1 LGIHGLLEHLCS
13 TAWHLCI
20 PQVLAKNGGDVVMA
34 VIEVKNVNVTYRVLM
49 NKSGSLK
56 ELFRDAVKG
65 KARVIDYVALKDV
78 SFTVD
83 KGEVVAILG
92 RNGAGKST
100 LLKVLAGVLPPTK
113 GTSKVDGKIA
123 PMIELGAG
131 FHPEMTGAENVLFYS
146 ALMGRDIKHVKSR
159 TEAIG
164 EWAGV
169 TDHMD
174 FPLRT
179 FSSGMVARLAF
190 ATATD
195 EQAEVLL
202 VDEVLSVGD
211 ADFQEKSKARM
222 RALINS
228 GAAVVLVSHD
238 MRAVL
243 ELATKA
249 VWLEDGHVK
258 MIGNPEEVVAAYEA
272 H

>member
-1 LGIHGLLEHLCS
+1 
-13 TAWHLCI
+13 
-20 PQVLAKNGGDVVMA
+20 MA
-34 VIEVKNVNVTYRVLM
+34 IIELKNVNVTYRVLM

-56 ELFRDAVKG
+56 ELFRDAIKG
-65 KARVIDYVALKDV
+65 TARVVDYVALQDV

-83 KGEVVAILG
+83 KAEVVAILG

-113 GTSKVDGKIA
+113 GSSKVDGKIA

-146 ALMGRDIKHVKSR
+146 ALMGRDVKQVKER
-159 TEAIG
+159 TPAIG
-164 EWAGV
+164 DWAGV
-169 TDHMD
+169 ADHMD

-179 FSSGMVARLAF
+179 FSSGMIARLAF

-195 EQAEVLL
+195 EQAEVVL

-211 ADFQEKSKARM
+211 ADFQEKSKSRM
-222 RALINS
+222 RDLIEG
-228 GAAVVLVSHD
+228 GAAVILVSHD

-249 VWLEDGHVK
+249 VWLENGHVK
-258 MIGNPEEVVAAYEA
+258 MIGNPAEVVAAYEA
-272 H
+272 N

>member
-1 LGIHGLLEHLCS
+1 M
-13 TAWHLCI
+13 
-20 PQVLAKNGGDVVMA
+20 P
-34 VIEVKNVNVTYRVLM
+34 VIEIKNVNVTYRVLM
-49 NKSGSLK
+49 NKSSSLK
-56 ELFRDAVKG
+56 ELFRDALKG
-65 KARVIDYVALKDV
+65 KARVVDYVALQDV

-83 KGEVVAILG
+83 AGEVIAILG

-113 GTSKVDGKIA
+113 GTSKVNGKIA

-146 ALMGRDIKHVKSR
+146 ALMGRDIKSVKER
-159 TEAIG
+159 TPAIG

-195 EQAEVLL
+195 ERAEVLL

-211 ADFQEKSKARM
+211 ADFQEKSKKRM
-222 RALINS
+222 HELINS

-238 MRAVL
+238 MSAVR
-243 ELATKA
+243 ELATRA
-249 VWLEDGHVK
+249 IWLENGHVK
-258 MIGNPEEVVAAYEA
+258 MIGKASDVVDAYEA
-272 H
+272 N

>member
-1 LGIHGLLEHLCS
+1 M
-13 TAWHLCI
+13 
-20 PQVLAKNGGDVVMA
+20 P
-34 VIEVKNVNVTYRVLM
+34 VIEINNVNVTYRVLM
-49 NKSGSLK
+49 NKSSSLK
-56 ELFRDAVKG
+56 ELFRDAIKG
-65 KARVIDYVALKDV
+65 KARVVDYVALQDV

-83 KGEVVAILG
+83 QGEVVAILG

-113 GTSKVDGKIA
+113 GTSKVNRKIA

-146 ALMGRDIKHVKSR
+146 ALMGRDIKSVKER
-159 TEAIG
+159 TPAIG

-195 EQAEVLL
+195 ERSEVLL

-211 ADFQEKSKARM
+211 ADFQEKSKKRM
-222 RALINS
+222 HELINS

-238 MRAVL
+238 MSAVR
-243 ELATKA
+243 ELATRA
-249 VWLEDGHVK
+249 IWLEHGHVK
-258 MIGNPEEVVAAYEA
+258 LIGKASDVVDAYEA
-272 H
+272 N

>member
-1 LGIHGLLEHLCS
+1 LEHLG
-13 TAWHLCI
+13 TPFGYLHFQEI
-20 PQVLAKNGGDVVMA
+20 LAKNGGDALMA

-49 NKSGSLK
+49 NKSSSLK
-56 ELFRDAVKG
+56 ELFRDAIKG
-65 KARVIDYVALKDV
+65 KARVVDYVALQDV

-100 LLKVLAGVLPPTK
+100 LLKVLAGVLPPNK

-131 FHPEMTGAENVLFYS
+131 FHPEMTGSENVLFYS
-146 ALMGRDIKHVKSR
+146 VLMGRDVKRVKER
-159 TEAIG
+159 TPAIG

-169 TDHMD
+169 SDHMN

-195 EQAEVLL
+195 EQADVLL
-202 VDEVLSVGD
+202 VDEVLAVGD
-211 ADFQEKSKARM
+211 ADFREKSRARM
-222 RALINS
+222 DELINS

-238 MRAVL
+238 MNAVRT
-243 ELATKA
+243 LATRV

-258 MIGNPEEVVAAYEA
+258 MIGNPAEVVAAYEA
-272 H
+272 N

>member
-1 LGIHGLLEHLCS
+1 
-13 TAWHLCI
+13 
-20 PQVLAKNGGDVVMA
+20 MA
-34 VIEVKNVNVTYRVLM
+34 VIEVKNVTVTYRVLM

-65 KARVIDYVALKDV
+65 KARIVDYVALQDV
-78 SFTVD
+78 TFSVEA
-83 KGEVVAILG
+83 GEVVAILG
-92 RNGAGKST
+92 GNGAGKST

-146 ALMGRDIKHVKSR
+146 ALMGRDTKRVKER
-159 TEAIG
+159 TPAIG
-164 EWAGV
+164 DWAGV
-169 TDHMD
+169 SDHME

-190 ATATD
+190 ATAID
-195 EQAEVLL
+195 ENSEVLL

-211 ADFQEKSKARM
+211 IEFQTKSKARM
-222 RALINS
+222 HQLINS

-238 MRAVL
+238 MAAVR
-243 ELATKA
+243 ELATR
-249 VWLEDGHVK
+249 VIWLENGHIK
-258 MIGNPEEVVAAYEA
+258 MIGNPSEVVAAYEA
-272 H
+272 N

>member
-1 LGIHGLLEHLCS
+1 M
-13 TAWHLCI
+13 T
-20 PQVLAKNGGDVVMA
+20 
-34 VIEVKNVNVTYRVLM
+34 VIQVKNVNVTYRVLM
-49 NKSGSLK
+49 NKSGSIK
-56 ELFRDAVKG
+56 ELFRDAIKG
-65 KARVIDYVALKDV
+65 KARVVDYVALHDV

-83 KGEVVAILG
+83 AGEVVAILG

-113 GTSKVDGKIA
+113 GSSKVNGKIA

-131 FHPEMTGAENVLFYS
+131 FHPEMTGSENVLFYS
-146 ALMGRDIKHVKSR
+146 VLMGRDVKSVKAR
-159 TEAIG
+159 TPEIG

-169 TDHMD
+169 SDHMH

-190 ATATD
+190 STATD
-195 EQAEVLL
+195 EKTEVLL

-211 ADFQEKSKARM
+211 ADFQDKSKARM
-222 RALINS
+222 NQLISS

-238 MRAVL
+238 MKAVL
-243 ELATKA
+243 ELATRA
-249 VWLEDGHVK
+249 IWLENGYVK
-258 MIGNPEEVVAAYEA
+258 MIGNPQEVVAAYEA

>member
-1 LGIHGLLEHLCS
+1 MPLIDLQE
-13 TAWHLCI
+13 
-20 PQVLAKNGGDVVMA
+20 
-34 VIEVKNVNVTYRVLM
+34 VNVTYRVLM
-49 NKSGSLK
+49 NKSSSLK
-56 ELFRDAVKG
+56 ELFRDAIKG
-65 KARVIDYVALKDV
+65 KARVVDYVALEDV

-113 GTSKVDGKIA
+113 GKSKVEGKIA

-146 ALMGRDIKHVKSR
+146 ALMGRDVKSVRER
-159 TEAIG
+159 TPAIG

-169 TDHMD
+169 SDHMD

-195 EQAEVLL
+195 EKTEILL

-211 ADFQEKSKARM
+211 ADFQQKSKARM
-222 RALINS
+222 HELINS

-238 MRAVL
+238 MSAVK
-243 ELATKA
+243 ELADRA
-249 VWLEDGHVK
+249 IWLENGRIK
-258 MIGNPEEVVAAYEA
+258 MIGQAKEVVAAYEA
-272 H
+272 D

>member
-1 LGIHGLLEHLCS
+1 M
-13 TAWHLCI
+13 
-20 PQVLAKNGGDVVMA
+20 P
-34 VIEVKNVNVTYRVLM
+34 VIEIKNVNVTYRVLM
-49 NKSGSLK
+49 NKSSSLK
-56 ELFRDAVKG
+56 ELFRDAIKG
-65 KARVIDYVALKDV
+65 KARVVDYVALQDV
-78 SFTVD
+78 SFTVEA
-83 KGEVVAILG
+83 GEVVAILG

-100 LLKVLAGVLPPTK
+100 LLKVLAGVLPPTN
-113 GTSKVDGKIA
+113 GSSKVNGKIA

-146 ALMGRDIKHVKSR
+146 ALMGRDIKSVKER
-159 TEAIG
+159 TPAIG

-195 EQAEVLL
+195 ERAEVLL

-211 ADFQEKSKARM
+211 ADFEEKSKKRM
-222 RALINS
+222 HELINS

-238 MRAVL
+238 MSAVR
-243 ELATKA
+243 ELATRA
-249 VWLEDGHVK
+249 IWLENGHVK
-258 MIGNPEEVVAAYEA
+258 MIGKASDVVDVYEA
-272 H
+272 N

>member
-1 LGIHGLLEHLCS
+1 
-13 TAWHLCI
+13 
-20 PQVLAKNGGDVVMA
+20 MA

-49 NKSGSLK
+49 NKSGSMK
-56 ELFRDAVKG
+56 ELFRDAIRG
-65 KARVIDYVALKDV
+65 KARVVDYVALQDV

-100 LLKVLAGVLPPTK
+100 LLKVLAGVLPPNK

-131 FHPEMTGAENVLFYS
+131 FHPEMTGSENVLFYS
-146 ALMGRDIKHVKSR
+146 ALMGRDVKRVKER
-159 TEAIG
+159 TPAIG

-169 TDHMD
+169 SGHLN

-195 EQAEVLL
+195 EQADVLL

-211 ADFQEKSKARM
+211 TDFQEKSRARM
-222 RALINS
+222 HELING
-228 GAAVVLVSHD
+228 GAAVVLVTHD
-238 MRAVL
+238 MNAVRT
-243 ELATKA
+243 LATRA

-258 MIGNPEEVVAAYEA
+258 MIGNPAEVVAAYEA
-272 H
+272 N

>member
-1 LGIHGLLEHLCS
+1 M
-13 TAWHLCI
+13 
-20 PQVLAKNGGDVVMA
+20 P
-34 VIEVKNVNVTYRVLM
+34 VIEVKNLNVTYRVLM
-49 NKSGSLK
+49 NKSSSLK

-65 KARVIDYVALKDV
+65 KARIIDFVAIHDI

-146 ALMGRDIKHVKSR
+146 ALMGRDVKRVKER
-159 TEAIG
+159 TPSIG
-164 EWAGV
+164 DWAGV
-169 TDHMD
+169 ADHMD

-190 ATATD
+190 ASATD
-195 EQAEVLL
+195 DTADVLL
-202 VDEVLSVGD
+202 IDEVLSVGD
-211 ADFQEKSKARM
+211 ADFQVKSSQRM
-222 RALINS
+222 KELINN

-238 MRAVL
+238 MSAVRR
-243 ELATKA
+243 LAQK
-249 VWLEDGHVK
+249 VIWLENGVVK
-258 MIGNPEEVVAAYEA
+258 MSGPTEQVVSAYEKQ
-272 H
+272 

>member
-1 LGIHGLLEHLCS
+1 
-13 TAWHLCI
+13 
-20 PQVLAKNGGDVVMA
+20 MA
-34 VIEVKNVNVTYRVLM
+34 VIEVKNLNVTYRVLM
-49 NKSGSLK
+49 NRTSSMK
-56 ELFRDAVKG
+56 ELFRDVLKR
-65 KARVIDYVALKDV
+65 KARIIDYVALKDV

-100 LLKVLAGVLPPTK
+100 LLKVLAGVLPPTQ
-113 GTSKVDGKIA
+113 GTSRVNGKLA

-146 ALMGRDIKHVKSR
+146 ALMGRDIQHVKER
-159 TEAIG
+159 TPEIG

-169 TDHMD
+169 SDHMD

-211 ADFQEKSKARM
+211 ADFQAKSRARM
-222 RALINS
+222 NSLISS

-238 MRAVL
+238 MNAVRT
-243 ELATKA
+243 LATRA
-249 VWLEDGHVK
+249 VWLENGHVK
-258 MIGNPEEVVAAYEA
+258 MIGDPAEVVAAYEA
-272 H
+272 N

>member
-1 LGIHGLLEHLCS
+1 M
-13 TAWHLCI
+13 
-20 PQVLAKNGGDVVMA
+20 P
-34 VIEVKNVNVTYRVLM
+34 VIEIKSVNVTYRVLM
-49 NKSGSLK
+49 NKSSSLK
-56 ELFRDAVKG
+56 ELFRDAIKG
-65 KARVIDYVALKDV
+65 KARVVDYVALQDV

-83 KGEVVAILG
+83 AGEVIAILG

-113 GTSKVDGKIA
+113 GTSKVNGKIA

-146 ALMGRDIKHVKSR
+146 ALMGRDIKSVKER
-159 TEAIG
+159 TPAIG

-195 EQAEVLL
+195 EKAEVLL

-211 ADFQEKSKARM
+211 ADFQEKSKKRM
-222 RALINS
+222 HELINS

-238 MRAVL
+238 MSAVR
-243 ELATKA
+243 ELATRA
-249 VWLEDGHVK
+249 IWLENGHVK
-258 MIGNPEEVVAAYEA
+258 MIGKASDVVDAYEA
-272 H
+272 N

>member
-1 LGIHGLLEHLCS
+1 MPI
-13 TAWHLCI
+13 
-20 PQVLAKNGGDVVMA
+20 
-34 VIEVKNVNVTYRVLM
+34 IEVKNVNLTYRVLK
-49 NKSGSLK
+49 NRTGSIK

-65 KARVIDYVALKDV
+65 RVRILNYVALEDV

-113 GTSKVDGKIA
+113 GTSKVNGKIA

-146 ALMGRDIKHVKSR
+146 VLMGREVKSVKER
-159 TEAIG
+159 TPAIG

-195 EQAEVLL
+195 EKSEVLL

-211 ADFQEKSKARM
+211 ADFQEKSKKRM
-222 RALINS
+222 HELINS

-238 MRAVL
+238 MKAVR
-243 ELATKA
+243 ELATRA

-272 H
+272 N

>member
-1 LGIHGLLEHLCS
+1 M
-13 TAWHLCI
+13 
-20 PQVLAKNGGDVVMA
+20 P
-34 VIEVKNVNVTYRVLM
+34 VIDVKNLNVTYRVLM

-56 ELFRDAVKG
+56 ELFRDAIKG
-65 KARVIDYVALKDV
+65 KARVINYVALQDV

-113 GTSKVDGKIA
+113 GSSKVDGQIA

-146 ALMGRDIKHVKSR
+146 ALMDRDVKRVKAR
-159 TEAIG
+159 TPAIG

-169 TDHMD
+169 SDHMD

-195 EQAEVLL
+195 EHAEVLL

-211 ADFQEKSKARM
+211 SDFQAKSKARM
-222 RALINS
+222 HDLING
-228 GAAVVLVSHD
+228 GAAVVLVTHD

-249 VWLEDGHVK
+249 VWLESGHVK
-258 MIGNPEEVVAAYEA
+258 MIGNPAEVVAAYEA
-272 H
+272 V

>member
-1 LGIHGLLEHLCS
+1 
-13 TAWHLCI
+13 
-20 PQVLAKNGGDVVMA
+20 MA
-34 VIEVKNVNVTYRVLM
+34 IIEVKNVNLTYRVLK
-49 NKSGSLK
+49 NRTGSIK

-65 KARVIDYVALKDV
+65 RVRILNYVALEDV

-100 LLKVLAGVLPPTK
+100 LLKILAGVLPPTK
-113 GTSKVDGKIA
+113 GTCKVSGKIA

-131 FHPEMTGAENVLFYS
+131 FHQEMTGAENVLFYS
-146 ALMGRDIKHVKSR
+146 ALMGREIKHVKAR
-159 TEAIG
+159 TPAIG

-169 TDHMD
+169 SDHMD

-211 ADFQEKSKARM
+211 ADFQEKSRARM
-222 RALINS
+222 NEMIKG

-238 MRAVL
+238 MNAVRT
-243 ELATKA
+243 LATRA
-249 VWLEDGHVK
+249 VWLENGHVK
-258 MIGNPEEVVAAYEA
+258 MIGNPTEVVAAYEA
-272 H
+272 N